1 MRRTYCAVFI
11 IKCILINFCLGEI
24 SIEKKEQILNGFID
38 LLNNLPD
45 QLYTYEEGVLL
56 EAEKTN
62 DNTYKVCARL
72 KVSDIHNV
80 DSVKILRCR
89 AELVQNEDNVLV
101 IQQGH
106 DCVEAQDTGTA
117 QDVETGVSGED
128 RTTESAGYDGPV
140 KLYNEV
146 QQPNAEVT
154 SGEQFVAIP
163 RASPSVP
170 CIGCASHVD
179 PTAAGVPE
187 LANLGIRHLDLHDPA
202 KHVLKSVVDVERQ
215 VQVVNGVRYILTLLV
230 DYDNCTAPDAVPCP
244 VSIPCKIS
252 ILEKPWKKLPDG
264 SKYRAILAN
273 NCTAE
278 WLFGDEGEVLPVL
291 ENNENNEIHPD
302 PNADPDALKVI
313 HNFDAQA
320 RPNQENSNAD
330 KVLKNVEDQIIPF
343 SEFEASG
350 HRIEATSTEKIAPP
364 QETAEQIHADEIQRN
379 YNENAA
385 VEQQFQTRETNSFLS
400 EDKKKA
406 VDDLMHYFDLDG
418 FQKPEVTSDHHREKR
433 SYDELQYGN
442 KPKHN
447 NKYKFIQNLAR
458 QMVDYVNKVDMAIKN
473 RVFTDVILADDEFG
487 NNQHFFY
494 IQASVTVPCHGSRC
508 NNNEIVKEVCSGAV
522 EATDENAP
530 RILNAF
536 CYADEIHF
544 SKEKIILLADPVL
557 VEQVQPALE
566 KIESESPKDNAIK
579 LVKILDATTKKM
591 SGSLTRIT
599 LSLKYTSCKKSQ
611 DFYTRVNCSIIE
623 DMGSKICQVEIHEI
637 HDNMQIK
644 YQCIERSARQDFSD
658 SEQVDKK
665 TGNVDPEIRN
675 MVQQALKSLEQET
688 DANRKLKVVDIKSV
702 STKLMAGLLTKIV
715 FSVGYT
721 NCLNDKNVDD
731 NTCELLQNTPIR
743 ECEAQVWDRQW
754 LADSRQINV
763 KCQKY
768 TDRHSDVEKKEIPV
782 KRKKRSNFVGGE
794 IEKNPN
800 NPLYKQLADESI
812 KQHLAYNNGLQV
824 SVKELKV
831 KRVLVQV
838 VAGTLTKIDFD
849 VIPADGEIF
858 SCHSEIWEQ
867 PWLKKKEITVTC
879 PNNQRRKR
887 SLKGG
892 IKNQDPEDPKYRKL
906 AQESLEKYRAT
917 LVGGQLNVKELK
929 VTKVATQVV
938 SGTKT
943 FIDFTV
949 FPTNGDEIKCHSEIW
964 EQLWLNKKDIDV
976 NCGVNQK
983 QNRVKRGLPGGHKEQ
998 NTEDPKY
1005 RTLAQESLDKYRT
1018 TLVGGQL
1025 NVKELKV
1032 TKVTTQVVSG
1042 TKTFIDFTVFPT
1054 NGDEITCHSEIWEQP
1069 WLDKKE
1075 IDVNCGLN
1083 KQQRKK
1089 RQMPGGEVNQD
1100 HEDQKYKKLA
1110 QESLNHYIQSINGN
1124 TVNAKDLKVKK
1135 VVTQVV
1141 AGSLTKIDFDVTPTE
1156 GEVFSCHSEVWERPW
1171 LNKKDINVD
1180 CDFNKQQSRAKKSI
1194 PGGQNEV
1201 NPEDPKYTKL
1211 AQESLDKYRA
1221 TLVGGQLNVKE
1232 LKVTKVATQ
1241 VVSGLKTFIDFTVFP
1256 TNGDELTCH
1265 SEIWEQRWLNKKEID
1280 VKCDLKGREKRAIFH
1295 DNPEKYKY
1303 GSPNE
1308 LGASEPQFKL
1318 LAVESL
1324 QKYAEMIN
1332 SPVHHE
1338 VVEVKKVIVKVVAGK
1353 LYEIDF
1359 TAVPTSCSTYEANQE
1374 NCIARNDTLLSCHA
1388 QVWARPWLKS
1398 NEIDVICKSNDRKV
1412 EDVILKEEDDDYEKK
1427 LILHPRQE
1435 KKGKE
1440 LKMLAQEVL
1449 ETYERQFNSIYKH
1462 KIKSIGTSYEQISEG
1477 ILTTIEFYASLTKC
1491 LTVDETNVDDCQIKQ
1506 PEVVILCKSI
1516 VRERTWIYFKDIK
1529 VSCENANTTK
1539 LDVLDWDDET
1549 PSAKE
1554 NYADRHKRDVIEDD
1568 DDNYMDDEMKYYY
1581 ANRALQHLNQ
1591 RSDSNLQKLI
1601 TIHSL
1606 DVSNQ
1611 MGARMIRMYIETA
1624 MTFCVRNQLERVDI
1638 SECDEIEGLEH
1649 KLCHVRI
1656 WPSVNE
1662 DLILRH
1668 VVVVCDDDSDFSSV
1682 TGFEVSKLIAASL
1695 RKLEESPKIKFKL
1708 VHQGE
1713 PYVMPA
1719 LSTRFPIKLNFVVL
1733 RTNCTKDVDV
1743 FKQRHMC
1750 FVDSTTPAT
1759 SCESKIYLSPNSKDI
1774 KDIKASCNPTRRERR
1789 DVSFSPAKSNSED
1802 AIIAELVEASLE
1814 KLETSS
1820 LHRYKQRVLKIN
1832 SYSTKITRGR
1842 ETTIDFD
1849 VGYSSCLKYESIKNI
1864 SNCEFLEYLP
1874 IRHCISHVFERLWV
1888 ENGRNIDVLCEDDE
1902 TPLESQMEFDSADTA
1917 NQIGN
1922 EALKHIEAKYPNAK
1936 RLQVVRIF
1944 SLKKQNIAGIHY
1956 RLKMEVGVTDCPAL
1970 SLKKDCKLVDGFEN
1984 NKFCRVNVWIR
1995 PWTDHPPNFRVIC
2008 DYQES
2013 ETAEVYHRMQ
2023 AEHLFANFLA
2033 TYRPDYMDD
2042 YKEMSRRFKIFRAN
2056 VRKVHELNIHERGS
2070 ATYAIT
2076 QFSDLTSEEFSSK
2089 YLGLNTSLKSENNI
2103 PMIKAEIPKID
2114 LPQSFDWRDQGAV
2127 TEVKDQGQCGSCW
2140 AFSVTGNVEGQWKLT
2155 SGKLLSLSE
2164 QELVDCDKTDQGCN
2178 GGLMDNAYRA
2188 IEELGGLE
2196 LETDYPYEAAD
2207 DKCVFNKTLSRV
2219 QISGSVNISSNE
2231 TEMAQW
2237 LVANGPI
2244 SIGINANAMQFYVG
2258 GVSHP
2263 WKALCSPKNLD
2274 HGVLIVGFGIKE
2286 YPIFNKRLPY
2296 WIVKNSWGKSWG
2308 EQGYYRV
2315 YRGDGTCGVN
2325 QMASSAV
2332 V

>member
-11 IKCILINFCLGEI
+11 IKCFLINFCLGEL
-24 SIEKKEQILNGFID
+24 SIEKKDQVLNGFID
-38 LLNNLPD
+38 SLNNLPD

-80 DSVKILRCR
+80 DSIKIMRCR
-89 AELVQNEDNVLV
+89 AELVQNEDDVLV
-101 IQQGH
+101 VQQGH
-106 DCVEAQDTGTA
+106 DCVEEQDSGTT
-117 QDVETGVSGED
+117 QDVETGVSSED

-202 KHVLKSVVDVERQ
+202 KHALRSVVDVERQ

-330 KVLKNVEDQIIPF
+330 EVLKKIEDQIIPL

-364 QETAEQIHADEIQRN
+364 QEAAEQIHAEEIQRN

-385 VEQQFQTRETNSFLS
+385 VGQQFQTSETNSLLS

-406 VDDLMHYFDLDG
+406 VDDLMHYFELDG
-418 FQKPEVTSDHHREKR
+418 FEKPEVTGDHHRKKR
-433 SYDELQYGN
+433 SYDELQN
-442 KPKHN
+442 VN
-447 NKYKFIQNLAR
+447 NPLNNVIYIQKLAR
-458 QMVDYVNKVDMAIKN
+458 LMVDYLNKVDMAIQN
-473 RVFTDVILADDEFG
+473 RVLTDVIRAEDEFA

-494 IQASVTVPCHGSRC
+494 LQASVSIPCNKSLC
-508 NNNEIVKEVCSGAV
+508 NNKDIVKEVCTGAV
-522 EATDENAP
+522 ETTDEHDP

-536 CYADEIHF
+536 CYEDENHY
-544 SKEKIILLADPVL
+544 SKEELLSVADPIL

-566 KIESESPKDNAIK
+566 KIESESPKANAIK
-579 LVKILDATTKKM
+579 LIKILDATTKKM
-591 SGSLTRIT
+591 SGTLTRIT
-599 LSLKYTSCKKSQ
+599 LSLKYTNCMKSQ
-611 DFYTRVNCSIIE
+611 AFYNRVNCSIIE

-637 HDNMQIK
+637 HNNMQIE
-644 YQCIERSARQDFSD
+644 YECIERSVRDDFSD
-658 SEQVDKK
+658 LEQVVRK

-675 MVQQALKSLEQET
+675 MVQQALKSLKHKT
-688 DANRKLKVVDIKSV
+688 DANRKLKVVDVKSV
-702 STKLMAGLLTKIV
+702 STKLMAGLLTKVV
-715 FSVGYT
+715 FSIGYT
-721 NCLNDKNVDD
+721 NCLEDKNVDD
-731 NTCELLQNTPIR
+731 TTCELLLNTPIR
-743 ECEAQVWDRQW
+743 ECEAQVWDRPWQ
-754 LADSRQINV
+754 ADSRQIHV
-763 KCQKY
+763 KCEED
-768 TDRHSDVEKKEIPV
+768 TDIHTDIEKNEIPV
-782 KRKKRSNFVGGE
+782 LRKKRTNFVGGV

-800 NPLYKQLADESI
+800 DPLYKELADESI
-812 KQHLAYNNGLQV
+812 KQHLASTINGLQV
-824 SVKELKV
+824 SVKDLKV
-831 KRVLVQV
+831 KRVVTQV

-858 SCHSEIWEQ
+858 SCHSEVWER
-867 PWLKKKEITVTC
+867 PWLKSKEITVTC
-879 PNNQRRKR
+879 PKNQRRKR
-887 SLKGG
+887 DLNLKGG
-892 IKNQDPEDPKYRKL
+892 MKNQDPEDPKYRKL
-906 AQESLEKYRAT
+906 AQESLDKYRTT
-917 LVGGQLNVKELK
+917 LVGGQLNVKEFK
-929 VTKVATQVV
+929 VTKVTTQVV

-949 FPTNGDEIKCHSEIW
+949 FPTNGDEITCHSEIW
-964 EQLWLNKKDIDV
+964 EQSWLNKKDIDV
-976 NCGVNQK
+976 NCGVNQQ
-983 QNRVKRGLPGGHKEQ
+983 QNRAKRGLPGGHKEQ

-1005 RTLAQESLDKYRT
+1005 RKLAQESLDKYRT
-1018 TLVGGQL
+1018 NLVGGQL
-1025 NVKELKV
+1025 NVKEFKV

-1069 WLDKKE
+1069 WLNKKV
-1075 IDVNCGLN
+1075 IDVNCGL
-1083 KQQRKK
+1083 
-1089 RQMPGGEVNQD
+1089 
-1100 HEDQKYKKLA
+1100 
-1110 QESLNHYIQSINGN
+1110 
-1124 TVNAKDLKVKK
+1124 
-1135 VVTQVV
+1135 
-1141 AGSLTKIDFDVTPTE
+1141 
-1156 GEVFSCHSEVWERPW
+1156 
-1171 LNKKDINVD
+1171 
-1180 CDFNKQQSRAKKSI
+1180 
-1194 PGGQNEV
+1194 
-1201 NPEDPKYTKL
+1201 
-1211 AQESLDKYRA
+1211 
-1221 TLVGGQLNVKE
+1221 
-1232 LKVTKVATQ
+1232 
-1241 VVSGLKTFIDFTVFP
+1241 
-1256 TNGDELTCH
+1256 
-1265 SEIWEQRWLNKKEID
+1265 
-1280 VKCDLKGREKRAIFH
+1280 KGREKREIFH
-1295 DNPEKYKY
+1295 DNPDKYKQ

-1308 LGASEPQFKL
+1308 LDASEPQFKL

-1324 QKYAEMIN
+1324 QKYVEMIN
-1332 SPVHHE
+1332 STVHHE
-1338 VVEVKKVIVKVVAGK
+1338 VVEVKKAISKVVAGK

-1359 TAVPTSCSTYEANQE
+1359 TAVPTSCSIYEGNTE

-1398 NEIDVICKSNDRKV
+1398 NEIDVICKSDDTTV
-1412 EDVILKEEDDDYEKK
+1412 EEDGNLIEEDDDYQKK
-1427 LILHPRQE
+1427 LTLHPRQE
-1435 KKGKE
+1435 IYGKE

-1449 ETYERQFNSIYKH
+1449 ETYERQFNSMYKH
-1462 KIKSIGTSYEQISEG
+1462 KIRSIGKSYEQISEG
-1477 ILTTIEFYASLTKC
+1477 ILTTIEFYASPTKC

-1506 PEVVILCKSI
+1506 PEVVILCKSV
-1516 VRERTWIYFKDIK
+1516 VRERTWVYFKDIK
-1529 VSCENANTTK
+1529 VFCNNVNTTK
-1539 LDVLDWDDET
+1539 SDIMAWEDET
-1549 PSAKE
+1549 RNMEEK
-1554 NYADRHKRDVIEDD
+1554 YADRHKRDIIRDD

-1581 ANRALQHLNQ
+1581 ANRALKHLNE
-1591 RSDSNLQKLI
+1591 RSDSHNLQKMI
-1601 TIHSL
+1601 TIHSI

-1624 MTFCVRNQLERVDI
+1624 MTFCVRHQLERVDLAQ
-1638 SECDEIEGLEH
+1638 CDEMEGLPH
-1649 KLCHVRI
+1649 KLCHVRL
-1656 WPSVNE
+1656 WPSDNDE
-1662 DLILRH
+1662 MIIRH

-1682 TGFEVSKLIAASL
+1682 TGFEVSKLIVASL
-1695 RKLEESPKIKFKL
+1695 RKLEESPKVKFKL

-1719 LSTRFPIKLNFVVL
+1719 LSSRFPIKLNFVVL

-1743 FKQRHMC
+1743 FKQRHLC

-1774 KDIKASCNPTRRERR
+1774 KDIKAWCNPAHRERR
-1789 DVSFSPAKSNSED
+1789 DISFGPAKSNSED
-1802 AIIAELVEASLE
+1802 AIIAQLVEASLE

-1820 LHRYKQRVLKIN
+1820 LHKYKQRVLKIN

-1864 SNCEFLEYLP
+1864 SNCEFLEHLP

-1888 ENGRNIDVLCEDDE
+1888 ENGRNIEVVCEDDE
-1902 TPLESQMEFDSADTA
+1902 TPLESQMEFENADTA
-1917 NQIGN
+1917 NQIAN

-1944 SLKKQNIAGIHY
+1944 SLLKQTIAGIHY

-1970 SLKKDCKLVDGFEN
+1970 SLKTDCKLVDGFEN

-2013 ETAEVYHRMQ
+2013 ETAEVYHKMQ

-2056 VRKVHELNIHERGS
+2056 VRKVHELNVHERGS

-2076 QFSDLTSEEFSSK
+2076 RFSDMTSEEFSSK
-2089 YLGLNTSLKSENNI
+2089 YLGLKTSLKSENNI
-2103 PMIKAEIPKID
+2103 PMIKAEIPNID
-2114 LPQSFDWRDQGAV
+2114 LPQSFDWRDRGAV

-2196 LETDYPYEAAD
+2196 LETDYPYEGAD

-2231 TEMAQW
+2231 TQMAQW

-2286 YPIFNKRLPY
+2286 YPLFHKHLPY
-2296 WIVKNSWGKSWG
+2296 WTVKNSWGKSWG

>member
-11 IKCILINFCLGEI
+11 IKCFLINFCLGEL
-24 SIEKKEQILNGFID
+24 SIEKKEQVLIGFID
-38 LLNNLPD
+38 SLNNLPD
-45 QLYTYEEGVLL
+45 QHYTYEEGVLL

-62 DNTYKVCARL
+62 DNTYKICARL

-80 DSVKILRCR
+80 DSQKILRCR

-101 IQQGH
+101 IKQGH
-106 DCVEAQDTGTA
+106 DCVEEQDTGTT

-128 RTTESAGYDGPV
+128 RTIESTGYDGPV

-179 PTAAGVPE
+179 PSAAGVPE
-187 LANLGIRHLDLHDPA
+187 LANLGIRHLDFHDPA
-202 KHVLKSVVDVERQ
+202 KHVLRSVVDVERQ

-230 DYDNCTAPDAVPCP
+230 DYDNCTAPDAVACP
-244 VSIPCKIS
+244 VRIPCKIS

-278 WLFGDEGEVLPVL
+278 WLFGDEGEVLPDL

-330 KVLKNVEDQIIPF
+330 EVLKNIEHQIIPL
-343 SEFEASG
+343 SEFEA
-350 HRIEATSTEKIAPP
+350 TTTEKIAPP
-364 QETAEQIHADEIQRN
+364 QENVEQIHADEIQRN

-385 VEQQFQTRETNSFLS
+385 VGQQSRSQTSETNSLLS
-400 EDKKKA
+400 QDKKKA
-406 VDDLMHYFDLDG
+406 IDDLMHYFDLDG

-433 SYDELQYGN
+433 SYNDLQN
-442 KPKHN
+442 VN
-447 NKYKFIQNLAR
+447 NPLNNVMFIKKLALII
-458 QMVDYVNKVDMAIKN
+458 VDYLNKVDMAIQN
-473 RVFTDVILADDEFG
+473 RVLTDVLRAEDEFG
-487 NNQHFFY
+487 NDQHFY
-494 IQASVTVPCHGSRC
+494 YLQALVSIPCNKSLC
-508 NNNEIVKEVCSGAV
+508 NNKDIVKEVCCGSV

-536 CYADEIHF
+536 CYEDENHF
-544 SKEKIILLADPVL
+544 SKENLISAADPIL
-557 VEQVQPALE
+557 VELVQPALE
-566 KIESESPKDNAIK
+566 KIESESSKDNAIK
-579 LVKILDATTKKM
+579 LINILDATTKKM
-591 SGSLTRIT
+591 SGTLTKIT
-599 LSLKYTSCKKSQ
+599 LSFKYTNCKKSQ
-611 DFYTRVNCSIIE
+611 DFYNRVNCSIIE
-623 DMGSKICQVEIHEI
+623 DMGSKICQVDIHKI
-637 HDNMQIK
+637 HNKMQIN
-644 YQCIERSARQDFSD
+644 YECTERSAREDFSD
-658 SEQVDKK
+658 SEQVNRK

-675 MVQQALKSLEQET
+675 MVQQALKSLEHKT
-688 DANRKLKVVDIKSV
+688 DANRKLKVVDVKSV
-702 STKLMAGLLTKIV
+702 STKLMAGLLTKV
-715 FSVGYT
+715 AFSVGYT
-721 NCLNDKNVDD
+721 NCLKDKNVDD

-743 ECEAQVWDRQW
+743 ECEAQVWDRPW

-763 KCQKY
+763 KCEED
-768 TDRHSDVEKKEIPV
+768 TDIHSDIEKNEIPV
-782 KRKKRSNFVGGE
+782 FRKKRSNFVGGE
-794 IEKNPN
+794 KEKNPN
-800 NPLYKQLADESI
+800 DPLYKQLADESI
-812 KQHLAYNNGLQV
+812 KQHLASTHGLPV
-824 SVKELKV
+824 TVKELKV
-831 KRVLVQV
+831 KRVVTQV

-858 SCHSEIWEQ
+858 SCHSEVWEQ
-867 PWLKKKEITVTC
+867 PWLKRKEITVTC
-879 PNNQRRKR
+879 PKNQRRKR
-887 SLKGG
+887 GLNLKGG
-892 IKNQDPEDPKYRKL
+892 MKNQDPEDPTYRKL

-929 VTKVATQVV
+929 VTRVATQVV

-949 FPTNGDEIKCHSEIW
+949 FPTNGDKITCHSEIW

-976 NCGVNQK
+976 NCGVNQ
-983 QNRVKRGLPGGHKEQ
+983 QENRAKRGLPGGHKEQ

-1005 RTLAQESLDKYRT
+1005 RKLTQESLDKYRT

-1025 NVKELKV
+1025 NVKEFKI
-1032 TKVTTQVVSG
+1032 TKVTTQVVSGTKTFIDFTVFPTNGDKIICHSEIWEQPWLNKKEIDVNCGVKKQQRKKRQIPGGEVNQDHEDPKYKKLAQESLDQIIQSVNGNNVNAKDLKVKKVVTQVVAGSLTKIDFDVIPTEGEVFGCHSEVWERPWLNKKEINVNCDFNKQQSRTKRTLPGGLNEVNPEDSKYSKLAQESVDKYRATLVGGQLNVKELKVTKVATQVDSG

-1069 WLDKKE
+1069 WL
-1075 IDVNCGLN
+1075 
-1083 KQQRKK
+1083 
-1089 RQMPGGEVNQD
+1089 
-1100 HEDQKYKKLA
+1100 
-1110 QESLNHYIQSINGN
+1110 
-1124 TVNAKDLKVKK
+1124 
-1135 VVTQVV
+1135 
-1141 AGSLTKIDFDVTPTE
+1141 
-1156 GEVFSCHSEVWERPW
+1156 
-1171 LNKKDINVD
+1171 
-1180 CDFNKQQSRAKKSI
+1180 
-1194 PGGQNEV
+1194 
-1201 NPEDPKYTKL
+1201 
-1211 AQESLDKYRA
+1211 
-1221 TLVGGQLNVKE
+1221 
-1232 LKVTKVATQ
+1232 
-1241 VVSGLKTFIDFTVFP
+1241 
-1256 TNGDELTCH
+1256 
-1265 SEIWEQRWLNKKEID
+1265 NKKEID
-1280 VKCDLKGREKRAIFH
+1280 VKCGLKGQEKREIFH
-1295 DNPEKYKY
+1295 DNPEKYKQ

-1308 LGASEPQFKL
+1308 LDASEPQFKL

-1324 QKYAEMIN
+1324 QKYVEMIN

-1338 VVEVKKVIVKVVAGK
+1338 VVEVKKVISKVVAGK

-1359 TAVPTSCSTYEANQE
+1359 TAVPTSCSMYEANPD

-1398 NEIDVICKSNDRKV
+1398 NEINVICKSDDRKV
-1412 EDVILKEEDDDYEKK
+1412 EEDVNLKEEEDEDYQKK
-1427 LILHPRQE
+1427 LTLHPRQE
-1435 KKGKE
+1435 KNGKE
-1440 LKMLAQEVL
+1440 LKVLAQEVL
-1449 ETYERQFNSIYKH
+1449 EMYERQSNSMYKH
-1462 KIKSIGTSYEQISEG
+1462 KIRSIGKSYEQISEG
-1477 ILTTIEFYASLTKC
+1477 ILNTIEFYASPTKC

-1506 PEVVILCKSI
+1506 PEIVLLCKSV
-1516 VRERTWIYFKDIK
+1516 VRERAWIYFKDIK
-1529 VSCENANTTK
+1529 VYCNNVNTTK
-1539 LDVLDWDDET
+1539 SVSLGWEDEI
-1549 PSAKE
+1549 PKVKGK
-1554 NYADRHKRDVIEDD
+1554 YAGRHKRDVTGDD
-1568 DDNYMDDEMKYYY
+1568 DDNYMDDEMKHYY
-1581 ANRALQHLNQ
+1581 ADRALQQLNR
-1591 RSDSNLQKLI
+1591 RSDSHNLQKMI

-1624 MTFCVRNQLERVDI
+1624 MTFCVRHQLERVDLAQ
-1638 SECDEIEGLEH
+1638 CDEMEGLAH
-1649 KLCHVRI
+1649 KLCHVRL
-1656 WPSVNE
+1656 WPSVNDE
-1662 DLILRH
+1662 YIIRH

-1695 RKLEESPKIKFKL
+1695 RKLEESPKVKFKL

-1719 LSTRFPIKLNFVVL
+1719 LSSRFPIKVNFVVL

-1750 FVDSTTPAT
+1750 FVDSTTPAM

-1774 KDIKASCNPTRRERR
+1774 KDITASCNPTRRERR
-1789 DVSFSPAKSNSED
+1789 DVSFGPAKSNSED
-1802 AIIAELVEASLE
+1802 AIIADLVEASLE

-1820 LHRYKQRVLKIN
+1820 LHRYKQRVWKIN
-1832 SYSTKITRGR
+1832 SYSTEITRGR

-1864 SNCEFLEYLP
+1864 SNCEFLEHLP

-1888 ENGRNIDVLCEDDE
+1888 ENGRNIKVVCEDNE
-1902 TPLESQMEFDSADTA
+1902 TPLEYQMDFGNADTA
-1917 NQIGN
+1917 NQIAN

-1944 SLKKQNIAGIHY
+1944 SLQKQTIAGIHY
-1956 RLKMEVGVTDCPAL
+1956 RLKMEVGGTDCPAL
-1970 SLKKDCKLVDGFEN
+1970 SLKTDCKLVDGFEN

-2089 YLGLNTSLKSENNI
+2089 YLGLKASLKSENNI
-2103 PMIKAEIPKID
+2103 PMIKAAIPKID
-2114 LPQSFDWRDQGAV
+2114 LPKSFDWRDHGAV

-2196 LETDYPYEAAD
+2196 LETDYPYEGAD
-2207 DKCVFNKTLSRV
+2207 DKCIFNKTLSRV

-2286 YPIFNKRLPY
+2286 YPLFNKHLPY